1 MKDSKQLNDKIEDVA
16 IDPVDRLLKEKKP
29 ASSGKGIAILALL
42 VALATVSESAW
53 QWWQARSAGTDVA
66 AQQETMSRIQQN
78 QQQFARSMGT
88 VEARL
93 KSMDEPGNDG
103 EISSLGQQFAS
114 LESKITGMQ
123 SQSGMDKASMAA
135 LQGGLRSNDLRLSTV
150 EAGLSSV
157 AANSQNSGA
166 ELDLAEIDF
175 LLRVANE
182 RLQLFADPSAAD
194 LALQAADVQ
203 IDALQDPMF
212 LSVRQRIATSRE
224 ALAAVPRIDRVEL
237 SARISSMQA
246 GIRSLPFRG
255 ETSSAPTA
263 ELPAETGWWASLK
276 QTLSSL
282 VTVRRRVPEEET
294 LLSLEDKDY
303 LRQGLWLQLESARL
317 ALMRKDADTYL
328 GSLLRVKQTI
338 EQYFANGSSPVQA
351 LLLEIT
357 TLERVEVAPVM
368 PDVSAAWTQL
378 RQLRDS
384 RRLLQSVPPAVT
396 EPVEAGDS
404 GE

>member
-123 SQSGMDKASMAA
+123 SQSDVDKASMAA

-203 IDALQDPMF
+203 IDALEDPMF

-224 ALAAVPRIDRVEL
+224 ALATVPRIDRVEL

-396 EPVEAGDS
+396 KPVEAGDS